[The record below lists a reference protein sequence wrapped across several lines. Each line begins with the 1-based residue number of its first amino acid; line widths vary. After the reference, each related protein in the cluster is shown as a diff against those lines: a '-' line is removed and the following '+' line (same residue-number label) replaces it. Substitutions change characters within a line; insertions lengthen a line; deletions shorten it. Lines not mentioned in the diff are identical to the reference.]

1 MVFTEE
7 AMITSEDELHE
18 GEGLMVA
25 TTGASRHGAFAGRAV
40 CGAVMA
46 AMLAQ
51 TAAIRPAMAQEEPSS
66 AETAA
71 ARGLAVEG
79 LKLADSGRCVEAVD
93 KLLRAEKLHHSAIVQ
108 GRLGECQIALGKL
121 VDGTENLRKVLRE
134 PASNPSPALVKARE
148 RAQTALDGAK
158 PKIAFLMISVKGPKE
173 LGSATVTVDGESVPP
188 ALLDAD
194 RPTDPGDHVIE
205 ASAPGYLKAS
215 ARVSVKEAERKAVSV
230 RLDADPNAVLPATA
244 PSAAEPAGG
253 SPHMTPREPTSSVP
267 PRDTRFTAGADSG
280 GSTSSAPNR
289 TGAYIAW
296 AVGGVALAVGA
307 GFGAVAMKKKNDL
320 DANCKANVC
329 GSSQSDALSD
339 GKTAGNVSTAGFIV
353 GGVGLALG
361 TVLFFT
367 ASPSNSG
374 STGNLRTAGGV
385 APRPRET
392 GLAAMQPRA
401 FIGIGQV
408 SLAGSF

>member
-1 MVFTEE
+1 
-7 AMITSEDELHE
+7 
-18 GEGLMVA
+18 MVA
-25 TTGASRHGAFAGRAV
+25 TTGASLHGAYPRRAI
-40 CGAVMA
+40 GAAVIA

-51 TAAIRPAMAQEEPSS
+51 TAAPAFAQEEPSS

-79 LKLADSGRCVEAVD
+79 LKLADAGKCPEAID
-93 KLLRAEKLHHSAIVQ
+93 KLARAEKLHHSAIVQ
-108 GRLGECQIALGKL
+108 GRLGECQITTGKL

-134 PASNPSPALVKARE
+134 PVPPNPSPALVKARE

-158 PKIAFLMISVKGPKE
+158 PKIAFLMISVKGAKE
-173 LGSATVTVDGESVPP
+173 LSAATVTVDGESVPP

-230 RLDADPNAVLPATA
+230 RLEADPNAVVA
-244 PSAAEPAGG
+244 PPVAGAAESPQHPPTQPAN
-253 SPHMTPREPTSSVP
+253 SPP
-267 PRDTRFTAGADSG
+267 PRAAGVDTGASTA
-280 GSTSSAPNR
+280 APNR

-307 GFGAVAMKKKNDL
+307 GFGFVAMKGKNDL
-320 DANCKANVC
+320 ESSCKNNVC
-329 GSSQSDALSD
+329 DPKDSERLDDA
-339 GKTAGNVSTAGFIV
+339 KAAGNISTIGFIA
-353 GGVGLALG
+353 GGVGAALG

-367 ASPSNSG
+367 ASPSS
-374 STGNLRTAGGV
+374 STARTAQGAPRTGA
-385 APRPRET
+385 APRPT
-392 GLAAMQPRA
+392 GLAALEPRA
-401 FIGIGQV
+401 FVGIGSV
-408 SLAGSF
+408 GVAGSF